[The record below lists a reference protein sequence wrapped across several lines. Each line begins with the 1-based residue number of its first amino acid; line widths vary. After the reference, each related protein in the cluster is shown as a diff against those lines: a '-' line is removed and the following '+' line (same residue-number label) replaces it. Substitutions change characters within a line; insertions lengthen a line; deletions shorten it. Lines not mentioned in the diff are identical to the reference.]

1 MMPTLG
7 VEMSSTIILIGP
19 IGVGKTTQAKLLSHH
34 LSLPRC
40 SYDEVKG
47 KCWKEQGLT
56 KGDAEEIEREK
67 GTYAML
73 SYMNEFKA
81 ETVASIVADHPGY
94 VIDFGGGAQTFDE
107 PHQVAKVVDAF
118 EAVNNVFLLL
128 PSPNVEESINALP
141 GLKENLAINAY
152 LIIHPTNAIYAKKTV
167 FTLGKSSEQVMDEI
181 IENLQS
187 T

>member
-19 IGVGKTTQAKLLSHH
+19 IGVGKTTQAKLLSHR